1 VGNLWVALRLYQC
14 YVSCVPDMEVTKVP
28 QNRAQLELIA
38 QGDKSKFPVVVE
50 GVGGSV
56 GGRDGR
62 TDGEVARGLVVLF

>member
-1 VGNLWVALRLYQC
+1 
-14 YVSCVPDMEVTKVP
+14 VPDMEVSKVP

-56 GGRDGR
+56 RGREGG
-62 TDGEVARGLVVLF
+62 VARGLVVLF